1 MKTKV
6 ISRIFRLNALVI
18 AAAFVSNVAIAQ
30 NNALV
35 LNGAYV
41 TMNGGTSST
50 SLFLVVNQ
58 SNIAGIS
65 RNSGHIISENQYN
78 YIRWIA
84 GTGTGNYVYPFGY
97 STTDYLPVTLNKT
110 TAGSSTID
118 ASTWGTDNKN
128 LPHAGVSDGG
138 TLAAPYKMKGVGD
151 SISSVIDRWWD
162 FYPSAPITA
171 NITFSYRGVE
181 NATTTNT
188 GDNLDMQHWNG
199 TKWDTPFPGST
210 TGVTSGVGTISVTGV
225 TSFSPMVVIH
235 RSGPLPVTI
244 SKFNTTCVDGGV
256 KIAWTTSSENNSDY
270 FKLERSEDGAT
281 FESVATVRA
290 AGKSTTPKDY
300 EFIDTHSTNAN
311 YYRLSEKDFNGT
323 SSYNRTIFSQ
333 CEFSDELSVHV
344 YPNPVADILNYEIFS
359 FNKENIF
366 IEIYDETGRIMIRE
380 HYTVDQ
386 GVSSTTTDISRL
398 CDGFYYA
405 KINLGRKSFLKKFI
419 KIGR

>member
-1 MKTKV
+1 MKPPVCSKLYPV
-6 ISRIFRLNALVI
+6 FI
-18 AAAFVSNVAIAQ
+18 AALFAFQTVRGQ

-35 LNGAYV
+35 LNGAFIK
-41 TMNGGTSST
+41 MNAGTSST

-58 SNIAGIS
+58 SNIAGITRS
-65 RNSGHIISENQYN
+65 SGHIISENQYN
-78 YIRWIA
+78 YVRWIA

-138 TLAAPYKMKGVGD
+138 TLAAPYKMRGVGD

-162 FYPSAPITA
+162 FYPSGAITA
-171 NITFSYRGVE
+171 NITFSYRGAE

-199 TKWDTPFPGST
+199 TKWDTPFTGSS
-210 TGVTSGVGTISVTGV
+210 TGVTSGVGTLSVTGV

-235 RSGPLPVTI
+235 RSAPLPVTI
-244 SKFNTTCVDGGV
+244 SKFSTMCMDGGV

-270 FKLERSEDGAT
+270 FTLERSNDGAT
-281 FESVATVRA
+281 FEAIATVRA
-290 AGKSTTPKDY
+290 AGASATPKDY
-300 EFIDTHSTNAN
+300 EFIDSHAANSN
-311 YYRLSEKDFNGT
+311 YYRLSETDFNGA
-323 SSYNRTIFSQ
+323 SSYNRTIFSE

-344 YPNPVADILNYEIFS
+344 YPNPVADILNYQIFS
-359 FNKENIF
+359 FDKENVA
-366 IEIYDETGRIMIRE
+366 IEICDETGRIMSRE
-380 HYTVDQ
+380 LYAVDP
-386 GVSSTTTDISRL
+386 GINVVTTDVGRL

-419 KIGR
+419 KIGL